1 MLAFPHDAVGLAW
14 PEEQEEE
21 IRMKRTSY
29 FLAGLLGLAVLF
41 SGCKKQ
47 QSDAD
52 AIRAGINQHLASLKT
67 LNLDAMDMS
76 VTNYSVQGNQ
86 AQAQVEFRPKTGGP
100 QGAAMRVSYSL
111 TKQNGAWVVQ
121 GSEAV
126 AGPMQHP
133 GSGANPPENS
143 ASPSSDS
150 LPDFRDLVPGDAGS
164 HSLPPGHPPVNGQGS
179 SPAQ

>member
-1 MLAFPHDAVGLAW
+1 
-14 PEEQEEE
+14 
-21 IRMKRTSY
+21 MKRTSY
-29 FLAGLLGLAVLF
+29 FLVGLLGLAILF
-41 SGCKKQ
+41 SGCKKH

-52 AIRAGINQHLASLKT
+52 GIRAGIDQHLASLKT

-86 AQAQVEFRPKTGGP
+86 AQAQVEFRPKIGGP

-121 GSEAV
+121 NSEAIE
-126 AGPMQHP
+126 GSMQHP
-133 GSGANPPENS
+133 SPGENPPANS

-150 LPDFRDLVPGDAGS
+150 LPNFRDLVPDGGNS
-164 HSLPPGHPPVNGQGS
+164 NSLPPGHPPVNGQGK